1 MAIPSRDDPRWPL
14 YLAVRNLSALSMIL
28 LFVGGL
34 VTVPLLAHGDLWTVV
49 GFMLILLTPGAILFF
64 LTVMIYRRNRWAV
77 ILAIVMVGMMAL
89 ALAFVLVMLLH
100 HFGVIDLARGHN
112 LAGGL
117 LVVLATM
124 LLFMSGKAIYRL
136 SLSFP
141 AIALPAL
148 RDTGFE
154 PVMQQAGPRPVL
166 PAEGVPDDADDDAAA
181 AR

>member
-28 LFVGGL
+28 LFIGGL
-34 VTVPLLAHGDLWTVV
+34 VTVPLFAHGDFWTVA
-49 GFMLILLTPGAILFF
+49 GFMLVLLTPGAILFF

-77 ILAIVMVGMMAL
+77 VVAIALVGMIGLVL
-89 ALAFVLVMLLH
+89 AAVLVMLLH
-100 HFGVIDLARGHN
+100 HFGVIDLARGRN
-112 LAGGL
+112 LGGGL
-117 LVVLATM
+117 LVVLAAT
-124 LLFMSGKAIYRL
+124 LLFVAGKAIYRL

-154 PVMQQAGPRPVL
+154 PVMQQAVPQPVL
-166 PAEGVPDDADDDAAA
+166 PAEAVHDDANDVA